1 MGMKQQKKLAMH
13 RLIEIV
19 FSSARS
25 SYNHPGLLVFQ
36 QHPVLIYNI
45 IKTIAS
51 AARLQELTQHIS
63 WPHGNIN
70 GDQLAPPGN
79 CMVLAWFDET
89 LWQLWDSF
97 ETTLRQLRNNLEK
110 TLRQLWN
117 KFGMLWD
124 NFETTVRNIVTQKKL
139 FWESFETIL
148 GLLSDNLDITSRKV
162 LVSFWTIFRV
172 NICLMS
178 RLP

>member
-1 MGMKQQKKLAMH
+1 MH

-79 CMVLAWFDET
+79 CMVLAWFDKT

-124 NFETTVRNIVTQKKL
+124 NFETTVREHCDT
-139 FWESFETIL
+139 EETIL
-148 GLLSDNLDITSRKV
+148 RELWDNIGIAFRQLGYNFQKSFGQFLDNFSSQYLLDE
-162 LVSFWTIFRV
+162 
-172 NICLMS
+172 
-178 RLP
+178 